1 MKEILGCLKPYRRQ
15 VIVAILL
22 MMLDVFCEVIQ
33 PTLMADIIGE
43 RGIGAGN
50 IPYILKIGAL
60 MIAVAIVGLIAGC
73 SNAGV
78 SAKAGMG
85 FSANLREKLFA
96 KVQTFSF
103 RNIDRFS
110 TASLSTRLTNDIT
123 QLQNVVTMGMRMMIR
138 APLMLPFALIMAI
151 GINAQLA
158 LILGVA
164 IPVLLVL
171 LVLLVWRALPLFRK
185 MQQSVDY
192 LNRTVQENV
201 TNMRVVKSFVRETR
215 EKEKFEQASA
225 RQMKASMDA
234 MYAIVLN
241 MPLMMFVM
249 NATIVAVVF
258 FGGRQIVFGTLTVA
272 EMSKFINYIM
282 QILFSLMMFA
292 MMFMVLSRASASY
305 QRIREVLDTQPDL
318 ESAPQAVSAKNLRGH
333 IAFHDV
339 SFRYNTED
347 SGEPVLSHINLTIEP
362 GQMTAIIGGTG
373 AGKTSLISLIPR
385 LYDVTEG
392 AILLDGRDVRDYR
405 LETLHEEISVVLQ
418 NNTLFSGTIADNL
431 RWGDPNATEHDLVRA
446 AKAAQAHEF
455 ISSFPKGYDT
465 WIEQGGVNVSG
476 GQKQRLCIARALLR
490 HPKILILDDSTSAVD
505 TATEQRL
512 RAAFREQLADTTI
525 LLIAQRISSVR
536 DADQI
541 IVMDDGQIVG
551 KGTHEEL
558 LASCTAYHEIYQSQ
572 QKEEDS
578 ACPAL

>member
-1 MKEILGCLKPYRRQ
+1 MKEILGCLKPYRKQ
-15 VIVAILL
+15 VFAAVLL

-33 PTLMADIIGE
+33 PTLMADIIGAH
-43 RGIGAGN
+43 GIGAGN

-60 MIAVAIVGLIAGC
+60 MIAVAIIGLVAGC

-78 SAKAGMG
+78 SAKAGVG
-85 FSANLREKLFA
+85 FSTNLREKLFT

-103 RNIDRFS
+103 RNIDSFS

-164 IPVLLVL
+164 IPALLVL
-171 LVLLVWRALPLFRK
+171 LMLLVWRALPLFRK
-185 MQQSVDY
+185 MQQSVDH

-215 EKEKFEQASA
+215 EKEKFEQASS

-272 EMSKFINYIM
+272 EMSKFINYIL
-282 QILFSLMMFA
+282 QILFSLMMLA
-292 MMFMVLSRASASY
+292 MMFMMLSRASASY
-305 QRIREVLDTQPDL
+305 QRICEVLNIQPDL
-318 ESAPQAVSAKNLRGH
+318 TNAPHAVSAQNLRGQ
-333 IAFHDV
+333 IAFRDV
-339 SFRYNTED
+339 SFRYNTD
-347 SGEPVLSHINLTIEP
+347 DRGEPVLSHIDLMIEP
-362 GQMTAIIGGTG
+362 GQMVAIIGGTG

-385 LYDVTEG
+385 LYDATEG
-392 AILLDGRDVRDYR
+392 TILLDGRDVRDYQI
-405 LETLHEEISVVLQ
+405 ETLHEAISVVLQ
-418 NNTLFSGTIADNL
+418 NNMLFSGTIADNL
-431 RWGDPNATEHDLVRA
+431 RWGDPDATEGDMVRA

-455 ISSFPKGYDT
+455 ICSFPKGYDT

-512 RAAFREQLADTTI
+512 RTAFREQLTDTTI

-541 IVMDDGQIVG
+541 VVMDDGQIVG

-558 LASCTAYHEIYQSQ
+558 LTSCIAYQEIYQSQ
-572 QKEEDS
+572 QREEAT